1 MLRGGASFAL
11 LHPLYHHHLE
21 THGSKPHLQP
31 LLRCSLLLPLL
42 CGIQIFCNLVW
53 VSSPIS
59 GDILGVAANDIT
71 AHKVPGLTSYLTSC
85 LFPHCGHSSRWT
97 ELGRGVHWV
106 SKPSQSLSS
115 VPSPLS
121 SGPSLPLFLYVLGVL
136 GAESKRLGRGQER
149 PLNSKGCVH
158 RR

>member
-1 MLRGGASFAL
+1 MITIVGELVNWGMD
-11 LHPLYHHHLE
+11 E
-21 THGSKPHLQP
+21 P

-85 LFPHCGHSSRWT
+85 LFPHCGYSSRWT
-97 ELGRGVHWV
+97 ERTGGALG
-106 SKPSQSLSS
+106 
-115 VPSPLS
+115 
-121 SGPSLPLFLYVLGVL
+121 F
-136 GAESKRLGRGQER
+136 
-149 PLNSKGCVH
+149 
-158 RR
+158 